1 MQSLFPS
8 HLSQP
13 FSHSSPSSQSK
24 IIISK
29 TERNGFSLTLP
40 TQSIQ
45 STPKSY
51 TIPKFSKISSRW
63 SPHSKLKNLVILK
76 TTSHIQMTLS
86 TSSSSTTDTNYCSR
100 NSITLRNSCLS
111 RMFILMM
118 MMMIVSVSS
127 ERNLRVSHKTK
138 SLPLVGLSATPPAA
152 YSSHQALSN
161 LNQPSHVIQHP
172 LVQNAINS
180 ALIHGGSAVSGLA
193 GHPIYG
199 GPTITPPVQQRSIA
213 AAINGGTMPLTTLGN
228 VPLVTNGHHNI
239 ISPATNAV
247 PLVTNSLHSS
257 PTVLTSSSSDPTSPK
272 TTTTIITTTTS

>member
-1 MQSLFPS
+1 M
-8 HLSQP
+8 
-13 FSHSSPSSQSK
+13 
-24 IIISK
+24 
-29 TERNGFSLTLP
+29 
-40 TQSIQ
+40 
-45 STPKSY
+45 
-51 TIPKFSKISSRW
+51 
-63 SPHSKLKNLVILK
+63 
-76 TTSHIQMTLS
+76 
-86 TSSSSTTDTNYCSR
+86 
-100 NSITLRNSCLS
+100 
-111 RMFILMM
+111 ILMM
-118 MMMIVSVSS
+118 TIVSVSS
-127 ERNLRVSHKTK
+127 ERNLRVSHSKK

-152 YSSHQALSN
+152 YSSHQALAN

-213 AAINGGTMPLTTLGN
+213 AAINGGAMPLTTLGN

-239 ISPATNAV
+239 ISPATNVV

-257 PTVLTSSSSDPTSPK
+257 PTVLTSSSSSDPTSPK